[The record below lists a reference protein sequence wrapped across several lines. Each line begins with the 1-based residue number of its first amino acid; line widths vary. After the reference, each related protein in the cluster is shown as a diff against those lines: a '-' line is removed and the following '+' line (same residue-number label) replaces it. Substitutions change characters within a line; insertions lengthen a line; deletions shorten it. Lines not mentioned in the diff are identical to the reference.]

1 MAHET
6 LWHWGPPSCSAAQAR
21 PIWGVV
27 REVLLQQLLEGHEKR
42 FVRCVAYGMS
52 RKSRIDHHNNAVT
65 EDLSG

>member
-42 FVRCVAYGMS
+42 FVRCVAYGMP
-52 RKSRIDHHNNAVT
+52 RKFRIDHHNYAVT
-65 EDLSG
+65 EDLSR